1 MLRRHGD
8 EIGRLHN
15 GYFRAQGR
23 ADDAMNLGGIKVSSV
38 ELERVIESHPA
49 IQEAAAVG
57 VQSEA
62 EGPEKLVVFVVIRS
76 QHDDEGLRPE
86 LQQRV
91 AVELNPL
98 FRIDELVTLDS
109 LPRTASN
116 KILRRQL
123 RAQYV
128 RSGCA

>member
-1 MLRRHGD
+1 
-8 EIGRLHN
+8 
-15 GYFRAQGR
+15 
-23 ADDAMNLGGIKVSSV
+23 MNLGGIKVSSV

-123 RAQYV
+123 RAQHV
-128 RSGCA
+128 RSG